1 MLDARMTRYS
11 RAGTKMQLRF
21 LTIALAIGLTA
32 GVVTSES
39 NAQARTDP
47 PAKQQRKDLL
57 TETPP
62 GKPPQ
67 QGAEAPKERKK
78 KIASPLD
85 LLMKDGI
92 PAHAEKRAV
101 LREDLYALLAT
112 AANKKEAKR
121 ISAQIE
127 RVWRT
132 SGSDTVSVLMLRAT
146 RALKAKDQKLALT
159 LLDSVV
165 ELAPENAEAWNRRA
179 FIHYSS
185 KDFRA
190 AVGDLRRALA
200 LDKSHF
206 KALDGLASIFQQI
219 GEDAKALQ
227 VYKQLR
233 DIHPFWP
240 GLDKTVEKLE
250 GKVQGRG
257 I

>member
-1 MLDARMTRYS
+1 
-11 RAGTKMQLRF
+11 MQLRSW
-21 LTIALAIGLTA
+21 TIALVVGMATGVAA
-32 GVVTSES
+32 GES
-39 NAQARTDP
+39 LAQDKAEP
-47 PAKQQRKDLL
+47 PAAEQRND
-57 TETPP
+57 TNAEQSQNRPPTP
-62 GKPPQ
+62 
-67 QGAEAPKERKK
+67 GAEVLKK
-78 KIASPLD
+78 RNKRPASPLD

-112 AANKKEAKR
+112 AADEKEAKR
-121 ISAQIE
+121 IAAQIE

-146 RALKAKDQKLALT
+146 RALKAKDEKLALS

-165 ELAPENAEAWNRRA
+165 ELAPDNAEAWNRRA
-179 FIHYSS
+179 FIHYSA

-200 LDKSHF
+200 LDKNHF

-219 GEDAKALQ
+219 GEDAKALK
-227 VYKQLR
+227 VYEQLR

-240 GLDKTVEKLE
+240 GLDKTYEKLK

>member
-1 MLDARMTRYS
+1 
-11 RAGTKMQLRF
+11 MQLRSW
-21 LTIALAIGLTA
+21 TIALVVGMAA
-32 GVVTSES
+32 GVAAGQSL
-39 NAQARTDP
+39 AQDKAEP
-47 PAKQQRKDLL
+47 PAAEKRNDTN
-57 TETPP
+57 TEQ
-62 GKPPQ
+62 PQ
-67 QGAEAPKERKK
+67 DKSPTLGAEALKKRKK
-78 KIASPLD
+78 RPASPLD

-112 AANKKEAKR
+112 AADEKEAKR
-121 ISAQIE
+121 IAAQIE

-146 RALKAKDQKLALT
+146 RALKAKDEKLALS

-165 ELAPENAEAWNRRA
+165 ELAPDNAEAWNRRA
-179 FIHYSS
+179 FIHYSA

-200 LDKSHF
+200 LDKNHF

-219 GEDAKALQ
+219 GEDAKALK
-227 VYKQLR
+227 VYEQLR

-240 GLDKTVEKLE
+240 GLDKTYEKLK

>member
-1 MLDARMTRYS
+1 
-11 RAGTKMQLRF
+11 MQLKF
-21 LTIALAIGLTA
+21 WTIALAAGLAA
-32 GVVTSES
+32 GVAVGQSI
-39 NAQARTDP
+39 AQDKTHP
-47 PAKQQRKDLL
+47 PVEQRKDG
-57 TETPP
+57 TAEPP
-62 GKPPQ
+62 RSKPPAP
-67 QGAEAPKERKK
+67 GAEASKKRK

-112 AANKKEAKR
+112 AANEKEAKR
-121 ISAQIE
+121 ISAQIQ

-146 RALKAKDQKLALT
+146 RALKAKDEKLALS

-165 ELAPENAEAWNRRA
+165 ELAPDNAEAWNRRA
-179 FIHYSS
+179 FIHYST

-200 LDKSHF
+200 LDKNHF

-219 GEDAKALQ
+219 GEDAKALK
-227 VYKQLR
+227 VYEQLR

-240 GLDKTVEKLE
+240 GLDETYEKLK